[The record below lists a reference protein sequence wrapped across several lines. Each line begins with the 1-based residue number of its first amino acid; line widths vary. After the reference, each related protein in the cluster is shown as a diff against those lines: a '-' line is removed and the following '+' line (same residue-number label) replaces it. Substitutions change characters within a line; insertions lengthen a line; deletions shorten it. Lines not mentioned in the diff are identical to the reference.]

1 MSNRG
6 GLVDVG
12 RWLPIIREHCR
23 ASLIKRNLEALCGEL
38 SGEEQALAVETFEL
52 FTRRKIRGR
61 ESKLGG
67 QTLAHNSSRRNNG
80 GVGSSA

>member
-1 MSNRG
+1 MNKRG

-12 RWLPIIREHCR
+12 RWLPVIREHCR
-23 ASLIKRNLEALCGEL
+23 ASLIKRNLEELCGKL

-61 ESKLGG
+61 ESKLG
-67 QTLAHNSSRRNNG
+67 R
-80 GVGSSA
+80 